1 MKLNPIRSEL
11 APDVRAE
18 LVTLLNLL
26 LADASDL
33 RSHAKHA
40 HWNVKGLTFL
50 QLHELFDRAAG
61 EADTWIDDLA
71 ERAVQ
76 LGGVALGTVRL
87 AALVTRLP
95 EFPGGSIEGPAA
107 VAALTES
114 LAAFARAMRAAVE
127 QATRLGDANTADL
140 CTEVSRAADKLI
152 WLLGS
157 HLPETVR

>member
-87 AALVTRLP
+87 AALVTRRPL
-95 EFPGGSIEGPAA
+95 E
-107 VAALTES
+107 
-114 LAAFARAMRAAVE
+114 RR
-127 QATRLGDANTADL
+127 
-140 CTEVSRAADKLI
+140 
-152 WLLGS
+152 
-157 HLPETVR
+157 